1 MNPPARPHVVAEA
14 VFTAAAIFASIV
26 AASLI
31 VLEIPAKEM
40 TIQASADDS
49 LSSGDTAAIPVRT
62 VRVIVA
68 SPYRH

>member
-1 MNPPARPHVVAEA
+1 MNPHGCPPVAATA
-14 VFTAAAIFASIV
+14 VFAAAAIFASII

-31 VLEIPAKEM
+31 VLEIPAGKM
-40 TIQASADDS
+40 TTQASMDDG
-49 LSSGDTAAIPVRT
+49 LSASETAAVPVRA